1 MEEINKCELVDCWF
15 YIDHTPPKGQ
25 GTWGGAIH
33 KGACKL
39 NSTDCKDISTE
50 RCLVKSLYKQLKR
63 KEKECEEL
71 KEKLKTL
78 DDSVITY
85 ELTESD
91 FKKYNKLKQALQEIK
106 EICYDNIDYGCRID
120 CIIEIISEAEN
131 G

>member
-1 MEEINKCELVDCWF
+1 MEEIIIDDRCKQCEF
-15 YIDHTPPKGQ
+15 YDEY
-25 GTWGGAIH
+25 GAI
-33 KGACKL
+33 C
-39 NSTDCKDISTE
+39 N
-50 RCLVKSLYKQLKR
+50 LYSCHDTNYCVTSCVDKCILLR

-106 EICYDNIDYGCRID
+106 KYIKDNEDFILDNTIQD
-120 CIIEIISEAEN
+120 ILQIISEVEK
-131 G
+131 